1 MEQVYH
7 TQDTSRLA
15 FSRSSLEISSHHS
28 TVNVYKSSPE
38 QGYSFSFYQAEKI
51 KINVKSTNVS
61 YAIVNLLSVC
71 LLFYIVF
78 CSSLFILISTYLI
91 GLEIFHNTKK
101 ILIFQFFITQK
112 ILIFQT
118 MVFPL
123 LVHKIFFC
131 DNHNE
136 VDIIIGIIQFHFH

>member
-1 MEQVYH
+1 MRM
-7 TQDTSRLA
+7 SIPIRA
-15 FSRSSLEISSHHS
+15 SSCTHLQCCDAMIFLMM
-28 TVNVYKSSPE
+28 N
-38 QGYSFSFYQAEKI
+38 EKI

-136 VDIIIGIIQFHFH
+136 VDIIIGIIQFHFP

>member
-1 MEQVYH
+1 MC
-7 TQDTSRLA
+7 TRARPNRDTH
-15 FSRSSLEISSHHS
+15 SHF
-28 TVNVYKSSPE
+28 TKLK
-38 QGYSFSFYQAEKI
+38 KI

-61 YAIVNLLSVC
+61 YAIVNLLFVC

-91 GLEIFHNTKK
+91 GLQRFFITQK

-131 DNHNE
+131 DNHNK
-136 VDIIIGIIQFHFH
+136 VDIIIGIIQFHFP